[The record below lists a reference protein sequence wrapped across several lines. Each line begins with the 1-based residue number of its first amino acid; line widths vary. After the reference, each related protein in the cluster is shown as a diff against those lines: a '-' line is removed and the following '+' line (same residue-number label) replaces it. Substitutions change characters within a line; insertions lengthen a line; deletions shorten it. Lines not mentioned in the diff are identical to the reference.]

1 MSAVDESKQSARR
14 VSNLSAQPP
23 ANSTLENLKEPPQ
36 SELGKKSGESPQ
48 TATER
53 FMNEKV
59 EKNHASKY
67 SKDNYNESQAPAKSS
82 AMTHNKEHEGGFA
95 AVLGLPTITVETLY

>member
-1 MSAVDESKQSARR
+1 MSAVDEAKHSGRG

-23 ANSTLENLKEPPQ
+23 ANSEKATIENVKEPSQ

-53 FMNEKV
+53 FMQEKV

-67 SKDNYNESQAPAKSS
+67 SKDNYNES
-82 AMTHNKEHEGGFA
+82 
-95 AVLGLPTITVETLY
+95 